1 MIHAGELSRQVELFK
16 ETYINSDT
24 SERVR
29 TEVSI
34 AKKFVKRVDGSG
46 REDEAGMLVPEKL
59 ATFIMR
65 FDPTVLAEGEKW
77 FLRDIDGDFHINYIS
92 ITGPGRNRFLELKC
106 RMRGKD

>member
-1 MIHAGELSRQVELFK
+1 MIHAGELSRRVELFK

-24 SERVR
+24 SERVK

-34 AKKFVKRVDGSG
+34 GAKFVKRIDGNG
-46 REDEAGMLVPEKL
+46 MEDESGMLIPEKVARFAL
-59 ATFIMR
+59 R
-65 FDPTVLAEGEKW
+65 FDPALLAEGEKW
-77 FLRDIDGDFHINYIS
+77 FVRDIDGDFHINHIS